1 MRIKPADIIG
11 LPEAVKALDDVARK
25 HAPYAAS
32 VMINRTLEEVMAGG
46 REHLQSRMKVRVPA
60 FILPPV
66 QLPRAARAT
75 KTKLQGQAALG
86 YGDVTR
92 DNVGD
97 RREKILR
104 KFETGGVKEAK
115 DPQFPIAIPTDAL
128 RPSFGDLV
136 PRAMFPQN
144 LRLAPKKVGSGEI
157 LPALRN
163 GLVRTLQGEKIG
175 KRARKQ
181 QGLEGIGGTFT
192 INDENGMP
200 IGIFQRTGRGRKDV
214 RMIWLYRRKI
224 RIPDLM
230 DFFEMADQIIQARA
244 LINWQGALELALRTA
259 K

>member
-1 MRIKPADIIG
+1 MQLKPADIIG
-11 LPEAVKALDDVARK
+11 LDAAIRALDDVAKK

-32 VMINRTLEEVMAGG
+32 VMINRTLEEVMAGARG
-46 REHLQSRMKVRVPA
+46 HLQQRMVVRAPA
-60 FILPPV
+60 FVLPPL

-92 DNVGD
+92 DNIGD

-104 KFETGGVKEAK
+104 KFETGGVKEAR
-115 DPQFPIAIPTDAL
+115 DPQFPIAIPTEAL
-128 RPSFGDLV
+128 RPTRTALV

-144 LRLAPKKVGSGEI
+144 LRLAPKTVGGGET
-157 LPALRN
+157 LPALRK
-163 GLVRTLQGEKIG
+163 GLVRTLQGDKIG

-192 INDENGMP
+192 INNENGTP
-200 IGIFQRTGRGRKDV
+200 IGIFQRTGLGRKDV
-214 RMIWLYRRKI
+214 RMIWLYKRKI

-230 DFFEMADQIIQARA
+230 DFFELADQIIQARA
-244 LINWQGALELALRTA
+244 QINWQGALELALRTA
-259 K
+259 R

>member
-1 MRIKPADIIG
+1 MQIKPADIIG
-11 LPEAVKALDDVARK
+11 LSEAVKALDDVARK

-32 VMINRTLEEVMAGG
+32 LMINRTLEEVMAGARG
-46 REHLQSRMKVRVPA
+46 QIQQRMKVRAPA
-60 FILPPV
+60 FTLPPL

-75 KTKLQGQAALG
+75 KTNLRGQAALG
-86 YGDVTR
+86 YGDVNK

-104 KFETGGVKEAK
+104 KFETGGTKEAK
-115 DPQFPIAIPTDAL
+115 DPQFPIAIPTKAL
-128 RPSFGDLV
+128 RPAFGDLV

-144 LRLAPKKVGSGEI
+144 LRLAPKKVGGGET

-192 INDENGMP
+192 VNDENGMP
-200 IGIFQRTGRGRKDV
+200 IGIFQRTGRGQKDV
-214 RMIWLYRRKI
+214 RMIWLYKRKI

-230 DFFEMADQIIQARA
+230 DFFELAGQVIQERA
-244 LINWQGALELALRTA
+244 LINWQGALEMALRTA